1 MIAWQRIKQDAVEGF
16 RIFREEILAIF
27 NKTLAGTDRT
37 KMRWTLRQV
46 ESALQERYQEVG
58 EKVCQHFTRG
68 EDRITEKDV
77 EDSFKEIE
85 RLEIERQ
92 RILEEIKDR
101 AE

>member
-1 MIAWQRIKQDAVEGF
+1 MKKDVAEGF
-16 RIFREEILAIF
+16 RILREEILAIF
-27 NKTLAGTDRT
+27 NKTLTGAERT
-37 KMRWTLRQV
+37 KMRWALRQV

-58 EKVCQHFTRG
+58 EKVCQHFIRG

-77 EDSFKEIE
+77 EGSFKEIE

-101 AE
+101 EE